1 MLVIWKDAPQEKKTF
16 YLSERLAINLN
27 NYVDGVMTKNT
38 SAVFIID
45 GRSGLGKTTLSTQ
58 IGCYINNKTKEY
70 LKDNNPP
77 FTLENNICFTPSDF
91 VNRLKVARK
100 GDIIILDEAMMISSR
115 SAMTELNR
123 NVIYMMSLIRSKNI
137 FVIFNVNSIFDL
149 DKNLPLHRADM
160 LISLYP
166 RDGKFGARGCYMVV
180 PSTGGKLK
188 KVYIS
193 GKKYYDYSLAFK
205 IKAFNDTFTSFFPF
219 KDNEYETRKQE
230 AIQIYLESGS
240 QKEDSITKRAR
251 DNYIKWILHNHPGMT
266 KDEVAR
272 IGQISARTIYRSLK
286 EEEKVLS

>member
-1 MLVIWKDAPQEKKTF
+1 MLVIWKEAPQEKKTF
-16 YLSERLAINLN
+16 YLSQRLALNLDN
-27 NYVDGVMTKNT
+27 FVDGVMTKNT

-45 GRSGLGKTTLSTQ
+45 GRSGLGKTTFSTQ

-77 FTLENNICFTPSDF
+77 FTLENNICFTPSEF
-91 VNRLKVARK
+91 IERLKTARK

-160 LISLYP
+160 LVSLYP
-166 RDGKFGARGCYMVV
+166 RDGKFGARGCYMVI
-180 PSTGGKLK
+180 PSSGGKLK
-188 KVYIS
+188 KVYIH

-205 IKAFNDTFTSFFPF
+205 IKAFNDTFTAFFPF
-219 KDNEYETRKQE
+219 DDNQYEIRKQE
-230 AIQIYLESGS
+230 AIQVYLESGS
-240 QKEDSITKRAR
+240 HKEETQARKAR
-251 DNYIKWILHNHPGMT
+251 DKYIYYIRENLPGLT
-266 KDEVAR
+266 QDDIAR
-272 IGQISARTIYRSLK
+272 IAGISIKTVQRALRN
-286 EEEKVLS
+286 EA